1 VPEFPGKIRLMEDP
15 LDAVKADID
24 VSDGCLALIVSDREI
39 GEWRLDEVAIE
50 VTFDGFLMRVD
61 GEEFVF
67 ATTQT
72 AEFARA
78 VGMGTDRKGSTA
90 TKSRGNRR
98 PDGSASKQRRPA
110 KPKEPSAPSPL
121 QTWLSN
127 LDLSDPKTRVAIGAL
142 LVAVFMAVVAR
153 PLLAGLLLLAGMAG
167 GVIAGAAMVDPVLAS
182 RLPTGLTYVRLIIAA
197 LVALTVGMLL
207 IAF

>member
-1 VPEFPGKIRLMEDP
+1 MEDP
-15 LDAVKADID
+15 LDAVKADIE

-50 VTFDGFLMRVD
+50 VAFDGFLMRVD

-90 TKSRGNRR
+90 SKSRGNKR
-98 PDGSASKQRRPA
+98 PEVAVSKERKPV
-110 KPKEPSAPSPL
+110 KPKKPSAPSPL
-121 QTWLSN
+121 KTWLTN
-127 LDLSDPKTRVAIGAL
+127 LDMSDPKTRIAIGAL
-142 LVAVFMAVVAR
+142 LVAVFMGIVAR
-153 PLLAGLLLLAGMAG
+153 PLLAGLLLLTGIGG

-182 RLPTGLTYVRLIIAA
+182 RLPTQLTYVRLIISA